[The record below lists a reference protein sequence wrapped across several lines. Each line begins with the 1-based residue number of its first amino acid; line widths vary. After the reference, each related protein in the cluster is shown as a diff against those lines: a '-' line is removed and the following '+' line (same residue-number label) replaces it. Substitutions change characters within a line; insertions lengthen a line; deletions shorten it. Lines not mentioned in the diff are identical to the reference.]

1 MLWFYIQTASYLP
14 HTLHV
19 LGDRIYIE
27 HWLYV
32 LFLATQRADAVLTT
46 LTLNRGG
53 RELNPIMRWA
63 MGRIGVVPTLF
74 ATKVVIC
81 AAIFLVLP
89 WMWTWVMFLLCLWY
103 VWVCGWNA
111 SQYIKLR

>member
-1 MLWFYIQTASYLP
+1 MAGLYLFF
-14 HTLHV
+14 V
-19 LGDRIYIE
+19 L
-27 HWLYV
+27 
-32 LFLATQRADAVLTT
+32 TQIADAALTA
-46 LTLNRGG
+46 LILKRGG
-53 RELNPIMRWA
+53 WELNPIMRWA

-89 WMWTWVMFLLCLWY
+89 LMWTWVMFLLCLWY